1 MKNLILH
8 QIPLLNKSDRL
19 RDNKLKRQSMIIG
32 SLAHSIRVRH
42 LWENLPK
49 IDWGMVQ
56 NLYKLLTGSLMHLV
70 NHLTLLPCPSLQ
82 DTDTRIKTQFTTSS
96 QTQQISSSLTLSWKD
111 SVRSNSNGRKIGQR
125 SLCRQPLCRLQMPTS
140 LWLEVS
146 ATRREI
152 LKFCVTVYKLMP
164 IWTYM
169 KKSRWRQ
176 QDMEPH

>member
-1 MKNLILH
+1 MKNLTLR
-8 QIPLLNKSDRL
+8 QIQLLNKRDWL
-19 RDNKLKRQSMIIG
+19 REQKLKKKSMITG
-32 SLAHSIRVRH
+32 SLVHSIRVRH

-49 IDWGMVQ
+49 TAWGMVQ

-70 NHLTLLPCPSLQ
+70 NHLTLLPCLLLQ

-96 QTQQISSSLTLSWKD
+96 PTRQISFSLTLSWKD
-111 SVRSNSNGRKIGQR
+111 SVRNNSNGRKIGQR
-125 SLCRQPLCRLQMPTS
+125 SLCRRPQCRLQMPTS

>member
-1 MKNLILH
+1 MKSLTLH
-8 QIPLLNKSDRL
+8 QIPLLNKRDRL
-19 RDNKLKRQSMIIG
+19 RRDKLKRQSMITG
-32 SLAHSIRVRH
+32 SLVHSIRVRH

-49 IDWGMVQ
+49 TAWGMVQ

-70 NHLTLLPCPSLQ
+70 NHLTLLPCLSLQ

-96 QTQQISSSLTLSWKD
+96 PTRQTSTSSTSSWRA
-111 SVRSNSNGRKIGQR
+111 SARSNSNGRKTGLR
-125 SLCRQPLCRLQMPTS
+125 FLCRQPLCRLQMQTS